1 MRTPTRQDLIRNI
14 VFVIVVPGVVGG
26 VIPGL
31 ISRYRSYDWGRWDE
45 LLGVAACALIVL
57 GVFVLLDGVWRFAR
71 AGRGTPSPTAPTER
85 LVVEGPYRYVRNPMY
100 MAVGAVILG
109 QVLLFFTWMLV
120 AYLAAFVVAVI
131 AFVTLYEE
139 PTLRRTF
146 GAEYDAYKSSVPGW
160 FPRPP
165 RA

>member
-57 GVFVLLDGVWRFAR
+57 GVVVLLDGVWRFAR

-85 LVVEGPYRYVRNPMY
+85 TVVERPCRYGRNSTY
-100 MAVGAVILG
+100 MAVGAVLLG
-109 QVLLFFTWMLV
+109 QVRLFFTWLRV
-120 AYLAAFVVAVI
+120 ASLAAFVLAVI
-131 AFVTLYEE
+131 ALVTLYGE
-139 PTLRRTF
+139 PTLRRTL
-146 GAEYDAYKSSVPGW
+146 GAEDDAYKSSVPGW

-165 RA
+165 